1 MIIDFLRQFRIGPF
15 AIFDFSISYL
25 GLWLLSPLIIRGLKR
40 ARIGITLASIM
51 WLVVP
56 LSVLVHLLIGR
67 YTPLTLMFLD
77 SSGGVLA
84 KLVMVVMLGMGLRG
98 IRRLDK

>member
-25 GLWLLSPLIIRGLKR
+25 GLWLLSPLIIKGLKR
-40 ARIGITLASIM
+40 VRIEISLASIM
-51 WLVVP
+51 LLVVP
-56 LSVLVHLLIGR
+56 LSVLAHLLVGR

-77 SSGGVLA
+77 SSGGILA
-84 KLVMVVMLGMGLRG
+84 KVVLFIMLGMGLRG